1 MTIITIALAA
11 YAALKTYQHAEKRD
25 PEGTQSRVDAIWQ
38 GAELLRTFAAFITSL
53 FYVLKGQF
61 RPAGQIQPRQ
71 TGGLAFGSRLA
82 SDEV

>member
-1 MTIITIALAA
+1 MTIIAIALAA
-11 YAALKTYQHAEKRD
+11 FAALKTYQYAEKQD
-25 PEGTQSRVDAIWQ
+25 PEGTQSKVEAIWQ

-61 RPAGQIQPRQ
+61 RPAGQVQPRQ
-71 TGGLAFGSRLA
+71 GGGLSFGSRLA